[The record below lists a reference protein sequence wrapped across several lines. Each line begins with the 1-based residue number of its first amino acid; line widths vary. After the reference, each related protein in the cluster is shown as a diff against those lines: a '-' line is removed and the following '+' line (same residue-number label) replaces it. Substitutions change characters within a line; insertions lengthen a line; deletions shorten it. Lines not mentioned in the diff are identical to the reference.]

1 MEHLSFPPIFM
12 ASMELKAV
20 PFSIHVAGGCY
31 LSHYHKATHFQPS
44 ECNPDCM
51 VRCLGSL
58 FVPKCGRA
66 SLLSTCPSH
75 NSSNYL
81 VGLGIDELFSMLG
94 GGPVTISRISTA
106 TWTEPA
112 QLLLWSS
119 GAFAASAARCGC
131 SWLQTGLT
139 PYNVSSSRRARVEE
153 EGLYRCSADIQGH
166 NSEHFYQRC
175 TILERRCLATTL
187 DLYLSKEEIASF
199 ADEVLDRDLSAVQG
213 AALPLYVRV
222 RMTWDCVVNGSRH
235 LHAFYQSQDYIVPG
249 LLHEMLSLTRF
260 LVWTLIKAAISLGKA
275 AKYDTVMIALCPI
288 YCKEGS
294 KDPEEPNFL
303 GPRARL
309 ILDSLASNIQ
319 ENLSDD
325 SFIMTSPDQQWL
337 LHGIYGPDLEQLFM
351 GAAYH
356 LKKYAQV
363 QSLFFLSK
371 SNVRELFSLGLEVRI
386 RCKALAH
393 IAQSQPFFF
402 QFGLSGPDSV
412 LRS

>member
-1 MEHLSFPPIFM
+1 MLDDQGEP
-12 ASMELKAV
+12 
-20 PFSIHVAGGCY
+20 
-31 LSHYHKATHFQPS
+31 
-44 ECNPDCM
+44 
-51 VRCLGSL
+51 
-58 FVPKCGRA
+58 A
-66 SLLSTCPSH
+66 SLNQLLRELLE
-75 NSSNYL
+75 Y
-81 VGLGIDELFSMLG
+81 GIERVR
-94 GGPVTISRISTA
+94 PRRIRRISTA

-175 TILERRCLATTL
+175 TILERLFLATTL

-235 LHAFYQSQDYIVPG
+235 LHAFYQSQDYIVPW

-294 KDPEEPNFL
+294 KDPEERNFL

-393 IAQSQPFFF
+393 IAQSQPSFF